1 MERGTIVKWAL
12 LFVMVLIL
20 LFINQRALNLSPE
33 DIRNFIYAA
42 GWLAPVVYIIL
53 YAMRPLVLFPAS
65 IFSIVSG
72 LAFGVYLGFVFA
84 LIGATLS
91 AIVAFGVAKRFG
103 EKAVR
108 FHKKG
113 KTEYYRKKF
122 EEKGFLYILMLRLI
136 PVINFDL
143 ISYTAG
149 LAKVKL
155 ADFVKATV
163 IGIIPGTIVYSLV
176 GASLVDGNVMTVI
189 GTVALLVIVIVIPF
203 ICNNKFMRAIE
214 DLKPD

>member
-1 MERGTIVKWAL
+1 MERLTIGKWA
-12 LFVMVLIL
+12 IL
-20 LFINQRALNLSPE
+20 VVIVISVFLINQRAFNISPE
-33 DIRNFIYAA
+33 DIRNLIYTA
-42 GWLAPVVYIIL
+42 GWLAPVVYIFL
-53 YAMRPLVLFPAS
+53 YALRPLVLFPAS
-65 IFSIVSG
+65 IFSIVAG
-72 LAFGVYLGFVFA
+72 LAFGVYLGVIFA

-91 AIVAFGVAKRFG
+91 AILAFVVANRFG

-113 KTEYYRKKF
+113 KTEYYRQKF

-155 ADFVKATV
+155 ADFVKATIV
-163 IGIIPGTIVYSLV
+163 GIIPGTVVYSLV
-176 GASLVDGNVMTVI
+176 GASLVDGNVMTII
-189 GTVALLVIVIVIPF
+189 GTVTLFVIVIVIPL
-203 ICNNKFMRAIE
+203 IWNNKFMRVIE

>member
-1 MERGTIVKWAL
+1 MERITIGKWAIL
-12 LFVMVLIL
+12 VLIVISV
-20 LFINQRALNLSPE
+20 FWINQRFNISPE
-33 DIRNFIYAA
+33 DIRNLIYTA
-42 GWLAPVVYIIL
+42 GWLAPVVYIFL
-53 YAMRPLVLFPAS
+53 YALRPLVLFPAS
-65 IFSIVSG
+65 IFSIVAG
-72 LAFGVYLGFVFA
+72 LAFGVYLGVIFA

-91 AIVAFGVAKRFG
+91 AIVAFVVANRFG

-113 KTEYYRKKF
+113 KTEYYRQKF

-155 ADFVKATV
+155 ADFVKATIV
-163 IGIIPGTIVYSLV
+163 GIIPGTIVYSLV
-176 GASLVDGNVMTVI
+176 GASLVDGNIMTVI
-189 GTVALLVIVIVIPF
+189 GTVALFVIVIVISL
-203 ICNNKFMRAIE
+203 IWNNKFMRAIE

>member
-1 MERGTIVKWAL
+1 MERITIGKWAIL
-12 LFVMVLIL
+12 VVIVISLFL
-20 LFINQRALNLSPE
+20 INQRVFNISPE
-33 DIRNFIYAA
+33 DIRNLIYAA
-42 GWLAPVVYIIL
+42 GWLAPVVYIFL
-53 YAMRPLVLFPAS
+53 YALRPLVLFPAS
-65 IFSIVSG
+65 IFSIVAG
-72 LAFGVYLGFVFA
+72 LAFGVYLGVIFA

-91 AIVAFGVAKRFG
+91 AILAFVVANRFG

-113 KTEYYRKKF
+113 KTEYYRQKF

-163 IGIIPGTIVYSLV
+163 IGIIPGTVVYNLV
-176 GASLVDGNVMTVI
+176 GASLVDGNVMTII
-189 GTVALLVIVIVIPF
+189 GTVTLFVIVIVIPL
-203 ICNNKFMRAIE
+203 IWNNKFMRVIE